1 MPSKLGLCIRVIS
14 LSVLLTA
21 WTGAASAQ
29 EVTARLQ
36 GTVTDQTGAVIPEA
50 TLAAYNTST
59 GVVTRVTSDAAG
71 QYIFPSLVAGNYQ
84 VTVEK
89 VELTEA
95 QSTGNPM
102 LKWTLRVI
110 APKFVNRL
118 MWRNSVI
125 THNTLKYVKT
135 DLHLCGRDL
144 EKLSELPKHLKKLL
158 DVKLE
163 VTKKTKGD
171 NENIFFN
178 RRIENDRA
186 PGKFRQEADDA
197 LVPF

>member
-1 MPSKLGLCIRVIS
+1 MGKQSIDL
-14 LSVLLTA
+14 
-21 WTGAASAQ
+21 AQ
-29 EVTARLQ
+29 FDDGFQ
-36 GTVTDQTGAVIPEA
+36 SEA
-50 TLAAYNTST
+50 TAERGDFE
-59 GVVTRVTSDAAG
+59 GVPDG
-71 QYIFPSLVAGNYQ
+71 KYQ

-95 QSTGNPM
+95 QSSGNPM

-110 APKFVNRL
+110 APKFVDRL

-135 DLHLCGRDL
+135 DLHLCGLNLDR
-144 EKLSELPKHLKKLL
+144 LSDLPKHLSKLL

-178 RRIENDRA
+178 RRIENDRT
-186 PGKFRQEADDA
+186 PGKFRQEAGDA

>member
-1 MPSKLGLCIRVIS
+1 MIKHAID
-14 LSVLLTA
+14 LSQFDDDYR
-21 WTGAASAQ
+21 SEQ
-29 EVTARLQ
+29 
-36 GTVTDQTGAVIPEA
+36 PEERGDFE
-50 TLAAYNTST
+50 SVPD
-59 GVVTRVTSDAAG
+59 GK
-71 QYIFPSLVAGNYQ
+71 YQ
-84 VTVEK
+84 VAVEK

-135 DLHLCGRDL
+135 DLHLCGLDL
-144 EKLSELPKHLKKLL
+144 EKLSDLPKQLKKLL

-178 RRIENDRA
+178 RRIETGRTSGN
-186 PGKFRQEADDA
+186 FRQEAGDA

>member
-1 MPSKLGLCIRVIS
+1 MSKHAID
-14 LSVLLTA
+14 LSQFDDDYT
-21 WTGAASAQ
+21 SEQ
-29 EVTARLQ
+29 
-36 GTVTDQTGAVIPEA
+36 PEERGDFE
-50 TLAAYNTST
+50 
-59 GVVTRVTSDAAG
+59 GVPDG
-71 QYIFPSLVAGNYQ
+71 KYQ
-84 VTVEK
+84 VNVEK

-135 DLHLCGRDL
+135 DLHLCGLDL
-144 EKLSELPKHLKKLL
+144 EKLSDLPKQLKKLL

-178 RRIENDRA
+178 RRIETGRTSGN
-186 PGKFRQEADDA
+186 FRQEAGDA

>member
-1 MPSKLGLCIRVIS
+1 MSKRIDLAQFDDDFHAEQTEERGDFE
-14 LSVLLTA
+14 SVPD
-21 WTGAASAQ
+21 GK
-29 EVTARLQ
+29 
-36 GTVTDQTGAVIPEA
+36 
-50 TLAAYNTST
+50 
-59 GVVTRVTSDAAG
+59 
-71 QYIFPSLVAGNYQ
+71 YQ
-84 VTVEK
+84 VAVEK

-110 APKFVNRL
+110 APKFINRL

-125 THNTLKYVKT
+125 THNTLKYLKS
-135 DLHLCGRDL
+135 DLHLCGLDL
-144 EKLSELPKHLKKLL
+144 DKISDLPKHLKTLL

-178 RRIENDRA
+178 RRIDNDRA
-186 PGKFRQEADDA
+186 PGKFRQEAGGA
-197 LVPF
+197 LVAF

>member
-1 MPSKLGLCIRVIS
+1 MSKRAID
-14 LSVLLTA
+14 LSQFDEEFRSEQAEERGDFESVPD
-21 WTGAASAQ
+21 GK
-29 EVTARLQ
+29 
-36 GTVTDQTGAVIPEA
+36 
-50 TLAAYNTST
+50 
-59 GVVTRVTSDAAG
+59 
-71 QYIFPSLVAGNYQ
+71 YQ

-89 VELTEA
+89 VELVEA
-95 QSTGNPM
+95 QSSGNPM

-135 DLHLCGRDL
+135 DLHTCGLDL
-144 EKLSELPKHLKKLL
+144 DKLSELPKHLKKLL

-186 PGKFRQEADDA
+186 PGRFRQEAGDA

>member
-1 MPSKLGLCIRVIS
+1 MSKQPIDLAQFDNDFQSESTEERGDFE
-14 LSVLLTA
+14 SVPD
-21 WTGAASAQ
+21 GK
-29 EVTARLQ
+29 
-36 GTVTDQTGAVIPEA
+36 
-50 TLAAYNTST
+50 
-59 GVVTRVTSDAAG
+59 
-71 QYIFPSLVAGNYQ
+71 YQ
-84 VTVEK
+84 VAVEK

-95 QSTGNPM
+95 QSSGNPM

-110 APKFVNRL
+110 APKFVDRL

-135 DLHLCGRDL
+135 DLHLCGLDL
-144 EKLSELPKHLKKLL
+144 DKLSDLPKHLGKLL

-178 RRIENDRA
+178 RRIENART
-186 PGKFRQEADDA
+186 PGKFRQEAGDA
-197 LVPF
+197 LVRF

>member
-1 MPSKLGLCIRVIS
+1 MSKRAID
-14 LSVLLTA
+14 LSQFDDEYRNEE
-21 WTGAASAQ
+21 AAERGEFES
-29 EVTARLQ
+29 VPD
-36 GTVTDQTGAVIPEA
+36 GK
-50 TLAAYNTST
+50 
-59 GVVTRVTSDAAG
+59 
-71 QYIFPSLVAGNYQ
+71 YQ
-84 VTVEK
+84 VAVEK

-95 QSTGNPM
+95 QSSGNPM

-118 MWRNSVI
+118 IWRNSVI

-135 DLHLCGRDL
+135 DLHTCGLDL
-144 EKLSELPKHLKKLL
+144 DRLSDLQTNLTKLL

-186 PGKFRQEADDA
+186 PGKFRKDADDA